1 MIAVPA
7 SFVWLFFAVLF
18 IILSTNIIQTI
29 SLHKIFS
36 RLQKPV
42 TMNRFR
48 PNLVVSGCDPFAE
61 DKWKKIK
68 IGAQVFYVVK
78 PCSRCIITT
87 VDPATGRTGKE
98 PLKTLATFRKVNG
111 KVMFGQNLVHETP
124 GRVSVGEQVDILEK
138 WT

>member
-1 MIAVPA
+1 
-7 SFVWLFFAVLF
+7 
-18 IILSTNIIQTI
+18 
-29 SLHKIFS
+29 
-36 RLQKPV
+36 
-42 TMNRFR
+42 MNRFR

-68 IGAQVFYVVK
+68 IGTQAFYVVK

-98 PLKTLATFRKVNG
+98 PPKTLATFRKVNG

-124 GRVSVGEQVDILEK
+124 GQVSVGEQVDILEK